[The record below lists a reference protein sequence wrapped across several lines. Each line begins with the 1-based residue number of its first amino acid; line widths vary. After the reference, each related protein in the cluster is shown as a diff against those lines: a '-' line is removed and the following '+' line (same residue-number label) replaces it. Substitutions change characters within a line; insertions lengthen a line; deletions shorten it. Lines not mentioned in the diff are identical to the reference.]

1 MIRQIK
7 LMQNIKILKKV
18 KISLLLLQK
27 TRQPLRVLRL
37 LVKIWILSSLEQRPS
52 VTMTLLLGKKLKMRE
67 SPRNSLTSRLS
78 LKLRESHTKICRT
91 NSSILRQLMLRL
103 IEHSRATQIKLK
115 MKILLQLTP
124 KLWPILN
131 LTKSPYLMQRNSSVN
146 TNLISRL

>member
-1 MIRQIK
+1 
-7 LMQNIKILKKV
+7 
-18 KISLLLLQK
+18 
-27 TRQPLRVLRL
+27 
-37 LVKIWILSSLEQRPS
+37 
-52 VTMTLLLGKKLKMRE
+52 MRE

-91 NSSILRQLMLRL
+91 NSSILKQLMLRL

>member
-1 MIRQIK
+1 
-7 LMQNIKILKKV
+7 
-18 KISLLLLQK
+18 
-27 TRQPLRVLRL
+27 
-37 LVKIWILSSLEQRPS
+37 
-52 VTMTLLLGKKLKMRE
+52 
-67 SPRNSLTSRLS
+67 
-78 LKLRESHTKICRT
+78 
-91 NSSILRQLMLRL
+91 MLRL